1 MPGSGQGDDYN
12 SRVSATSDLQPPQV
26 IIGSWDALGDRA
38 RQVREAVF
46 VIEQAIPAEEEWDQ
60 WDAHSLHAIA
70 MAADGKALGT
80 GRLLPAEFDP
90 QAPGAA
96 HIGRMAVLS
105 AARRRGTGGAILAGL
120 MREARARGFSVAEL
134 HAQSYVAGF
143 YARHGFVATGAEFL
157 EVGIPH
163 VKMRAS
169 L

>member
-1 MPGSGQGDDYN
+1 M
-12 SRVSATSDLQPPQV
+12 
-26 IIGSWDALGDRA
+26 IIGPWDAVGNRA

-46 VIEQAIPAEEEWDQ
+46 VIEQAIPPEEEWDQ
-60 WDAHSLHAIA
+60 WDPLALHAVA
-70 MAADGKALGT
+70 VAADGGVLGT
-80 GRLLPAEFDP
+80 GRLLPAGFDL
-90 QAPGAA
+90 QAPQVA
-96 HIGRMAVLS
+96 HIGRMAVMPT
-105 AARRRGTGGAILAGL
+105 ARRQGAGGAILACL

-163 VKMRAS
+163 MKMRAA

>member
-1 MPGSGQGDDYN
+1 MFGAGRGADYN
-12 SRVSATSDLQPPQV
+12 SQVSESTVLQPPQV
-26 IIGSWDALGDRA
+26 IIGPWDAIGERA

-46 VIEQAIPAEEEWDQ
+46 VIEQAIPPEEEWDQ
-60 WDAHSLHAIA
+60 WDPLALHAVA
-70 MAADGKALGT
+70 VAADGEVLGT
-80 GRLLPAEFDP
+80 GRLLPAGF
-90 QAPGAA
+90 APHAPHAA
-96 HIGRMAVLS
+96 HIGRMAVMP
-105 AARRRGTGGAILAGL
+105 AARRFGTGGAILACL

-163 VKMRAS
+163 VKMRAT